1 MATTTFLSNATINI
15 TQGATTTDMS
25 DNANACSITVGQA
38 ALSSTAFGD
47 TGERFV
53 GGLQSVEVAI
63 TFYLSYGASEV
74 EAVLASCVGTGTTT
88 LVISPSGT
96 TESASNPEYTI
107 KVTTDQ
113 TTYEVKTNLYVIIAW
128 ERKFKQKA
136 SNLAT
141 GVGLE
146 DLAFMA
152 FESFKVHGIP
162 TKAIF
167 DDYVKTLVAIE
178 VITDEPTNPIEEA
191 PTHDH

>member
-1 MATTTFLSNATINI
+1 MQL
-15 TQGATTTDMS
+15 
-25 DNANACSITVGQA
+25 
-38 ALSSTAFGD
+38 
-47 TGERFV
+47 
-53 GGLQSVEVAI
+53 
-63 TFYLSYGASEV
+63 
-74 EAVLASCVGTGTTT
+74 T
-88 LVISPSGT
+88 L
-96 TESASNPEYTI
+96 

-152 FESFKVHGIP
+152 FESCKVHGISVP
-162 TKAIF
+162 AIF
-167 DDYVKTLVAIE
+167 DDYVKKLVAIE
-178 VITDEPTNPIEEA
+178 VISDDETNPTEEA

>member
-1 MATTTFLSNATINI
+1 MQL
-15 TQGATTTDMS
+15 
-25 DNANACSITVGQA
+25 
-38 ALSSTAFGD
+38 
-47 TGERFV
+47 
-53 GGLQSVEVAI
+53 
-63 TFYLSYGASEV
+63 
-74 EAVLASCVGTGTTT
+74 T
-88 LVISPSGT
+88 L
-96 TESASNPEYTI
+96 

-152 FESFKVHGIP
+152 FESCKIHGISVP
-162 TKAIF
+162 AIF
-167 DDYVKTLVAIE
+167 DDYVKKLVAIE
-178 VITDEPTNPIEEA
+178 VISDDETNPTEEA